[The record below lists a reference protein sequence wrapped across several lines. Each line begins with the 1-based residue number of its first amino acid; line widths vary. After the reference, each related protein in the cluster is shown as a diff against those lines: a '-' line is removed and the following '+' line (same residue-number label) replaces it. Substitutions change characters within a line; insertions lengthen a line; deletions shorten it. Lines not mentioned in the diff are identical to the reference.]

1 MTYFSGQNWNIESL
15 ENFIT
20 QYCNDE
26 AHILY
31 NSHNIAV
38 VNIISFDACQ
48 KLLGKGQIKNLCYAT
63 DKLFWDFY
71 FNRKEERECKCLAF
85 FNFNSTTKI
94 SYVARMAKTSSLKK
108 LKVVIFNQYHQ
119 QFNTLSVLNAAFELS
134 NYQLKKLY
142 KRALTAKHF
151 NTKPT
156 LEEAR
161 KLHLQL
167 FK

>member
-1 MTYFSGQNWNIESL
+1 
-15 ENFIT
+15 
-20 QYCNDE
+20 
-26 AHILY
+26 
-31 NSHNIAV
+31 
-38 VNIISFDACQ
+38 
-48 KLLGKGQIKNLCYAT
+48 
-63 DKLFWDFY
+63 
-71 FNRKEERECKCLAF
+71 
-85 FNFNSTTKI
+85 
-94 SYVARMAKTSSLKK
+94 MAKTSSLKK

-119 QFNTLSVLNAAFELS
+119 QFNTLTVLNAAFELS